1 MKIDDYDYYWLSGL
15 DAESSCEYEDLTHPS
30 ITRHWQATQQYGEL
44 LGIAAS
50 LGDEIVGLAIVE
62 LDTQSGKAGI
72 LSLFVEPE
80 HRGQGIGTHLI
91 QQLET
96 KLIEMGC
103 KRVQLSYQA
112 TEIAQV
118 ALEPILQRQ
127 GWKLPKVSLIL
138 VKAEAERIP
147 KIPWVKKYQLPKDLV
162 IFSWQ
167 ELTEEE
173 KQQLQQGQEEKPWYQ
188 QGLSPFLD
196 ETIVEPINSLGLRY
210 QGEVVGWM
218 VTHRVAPDTIRY
230 TSMFVEK
237 RWQRLGRGIVLMAES
252 LQRQYD
258 RAIPYYA
265 YAVSSRNPLML
276 EFVDRHCQPYMSW
289 IAESKTTYKRL
300 VE

>member
-1 MKIDDYDYYWLSGL
+1 MKIEDYDYDWLSGL

-50 LGDEIVGLAIVE
+50 LGEEIVGLAIVE

-72 LSLFVEPE
+72 LSLFVVPK

-96 KLIEMGC
+96 KLIAMGC
-103 KRVQLSYQA
+103 TRVQLSYQA
-112 TEIAQV
+112 TEITQT

-147 KIPWVKKYQLPKDLV
+147 EIPWFKKYKLPKDFV
-162 IFSWQ
+162 IFPWQ

-173 KQQLQQGQEEKPWYQ
+173 RQQLQQGQEEKPWYQ

-196 ETIVEPINSLGLRY
+196 EAIVEPINSLGLRY
-210 QGEVVGWM
+210 QGEVVGWL
-218 VTHRVAPDTIRY
+218 VTHRVAPDTLRY

-265 YAVSSRNPLML
+265 YAVSSRNPPML
-276 EFVDRHCQPYMSW
+276 EFVDRHLKPYMSW
-289 IAESKTTYKRL
+289 IAESKTTHKRL

>member
-1 MKIDDYDYYWLSGL
+1 MKIEDYDYHWLSEL

-50 LGDEIVGLAIVE
+50 NGDEIVGLVIVE
-62 LDTQSGKAGI
+62 LDTKSGKAGI

-80 HRGQGIGTHLI
+80 HRGKGIGTHLI

-127 GWKLPKVSLIL
+127 GWKPPKVSLIL

-147 KIPWVKKYQLPKDLV
+147 EIPWFKKYQLPKDFV
-162 IFSWQ
+162 IFPWQ

-196 ETIVEPINSLGLRY
+196 EAIVEPINSLGLRY
-210 QGEVVGWM
+210 QGEVVGWLL
-218 VTHRVAPDTIRY
+218 THRVAPDTLRY
-230 TSMFVEK
+230 TSMFVDK

-252 LQRQYD
+252 FQRQYD
-258 RAIPYYA
+258 SSIPYYA
-265 YAVSSRNPLML
+265 FAVSSRNPPML
-276 EFVDRHCQPYMSW
+276 EFVERHFKPYVSW
-289 IAESKTTYKRL
+289 IAESKTTHKRL